1 MVNPQFQIPPIAVNP
16 MRSSP
21 RCRFICDAVR
31 SLRAILS
38 RLALCVMG
46 FSICNVN
53 RMDAQGLTPDEA
65 LSRMQVDEGLRVDLV
80 ASEPLVRQPVAI
92 DWDDC
97 GRLWVIQYLQYPN
110 PEGLQRVSVDR
121 YSRTRY
127 DRIPPPPPHGPR
139 GADRITILSDSDGD
153 GRMDHAKDFVDG
165 LNLASG
171 FAFGH
176 GGVFVLNVPYLLYY
190 PDQDR
195 DDRPDSDPIVL
206 LEGFGMEDAHSVAN
220 SLTWGPDGWL
230 YGCQGSTV
238 TSVIRGIEFQQGV
251 WRYHPNTKAFELFC
265 EGGGNSWGLDFDATG
280 HLLYSTNYG
289 GYVLL
294 HGVQGAYYAKTF
306 AKHGALH
313 NPFTFGYFEHAPHAN
328 FTGGHVTVGG
338 MIYQSD
344 RLPEK
349 YRGKYLGADLLGHA
363 AHWHRI
369 EPRGS
374 TVSTSHG
381 GTFLSAKDPWFAPSD
396 LTVGPDG
403 AVYIADWHDA
413 RMAHPDPDAQWDRSN
428 GRIYRITSSDGP
440 HAVTMPDL
448 ATLSDNELLKR
459 IIPEVASR
467 ESSTARPDAWH
478 IRRARMELIRRYAS
492 MQSDGSGTPDSLIE
506 RLRNAAIDSKDTDMA
521 LQAFWTWSCLA
532 TLSESDWQSL
542 LDSPHPAVR
551 RWTVRWLGD
560 LQSTMPSSMS
570 IELAHRLDA
579 MAETESDIH
588 VRQQLA
594 CTAARLPANIAM
606 PIINANI
613 NRSMDVEDPF
623 LPLLW
628 WWAIERHCITGNEE
642 VLKRFV
648 RPTLWKSQ
656 LGRDKLLP
664 LLVRRYAAE
673 PTNVGLDSLV
683 RLLRACPTLQDRLAL
698 WREIDLGLALKSTM
712 AQSTDRNNSTSNTGT
727 STRDALLTVLRED
740 LGQQPS
746 NLSLIRVAIRLGD
759 PTGERNCLTHIHGH
773 RADGT
778 SIAEFIDALSLH
790 PREDQLELIE
800 GILQQ
805 SRDPAVSIACVNYL
819 GKLESSEWSERLLD
833 RLAKDESP
841 KARERTIAILVSRRT
856 TALQLL
862 HRIDRQQMP
871 TTTLSIDQVRS
882 LAGFHDASIDEIVR
896 KHWGRLASATP
907 EEKLAEVRRLNN
919 DLRAAS
925 GDRERGGKLFEEHC
939 ASCHKLFGEGKEV
952 GPELTSANRKDR
964 DYLLVSMVD
973 PSSVIRREY
982 VSTAIRTQD
991 GRILTGLVRDAGNGK
1006 VIVHVARGEPIE
1018 LSLDEIDEMK
1028 ESEVSLMP
1036 EDLYRTWSPQALR
1049 DLFAYLQSD
1058 EPPPQ

>member
-1 MVNPQFQIPPIAVNP
+1 MIL
-16 MRSSP
+16 SSP
-21 RCRFICDAVR
+21 RCSFIRDALR

-38 RLALCVMG
+38 GLALCVMG
-46 FSICNVN
+46 FSLSTVN
-53 RMDAQGLTPDEA
+53 QVDAQGLTPEEA
-65 LSRMQVDEGLRVDLV
+65 VSRMQVDEGLRVDLV

-92 DWDDC
+92 DWDDR

-110 PEGLQRVSVDR
+110 PEGLQRISVDR

-127 DRIPPPPPHGPR
+127 DRIPPPPPLGPR
-139 GADRITILSDSDGD
+139 GADRLTILSDSDGD
-153 GRMDHAKDFVDG
+153 GRMDQSKDFVDG

-190 PDQDR
+190 PDRDR

-206 LEGFGMEDAHSVAN
+206 LEGFGMQDAHSVAN

-238 TSVIRGIEFQQGV
+238 TSLIRGIEFQQGV
-251 WRYHPNTKAFELFC
+251 WRYHPKSKAFELFC
-265 EGGGNSWGLDFDATG
+265 EGGGNCWGLDFDATG
-280 HLLYSTNYG
+280 HLLYSTNFG

-313 NPFTFGYFEHAPHAN
+313 NPFTFGYFEHTPHAN

-338 MIYQSD
+338 TIYQSD

-349 YRGKYLGADLLGHA
+349 YRGRYLGADLLGHA
-363 AHWHRI
+363 AHWHHI

-381 GTFLSAKDPWFAPSD
+381 GTFLSANDPWFAPSD
-396 LTVGPDG
+396 LTIGPDG
-403 AVYIADWHDA
+403 AIYIADWHDA

-428 GRIYRITSSDGP
+428 GRVYRITSSDGP
-440 HAVTMPDL
+440 YAVKTPDL
-448 ATLSDNELLKR
+448 ATLSDDGLLSWIVPGIKTSGSPMSKR
-459 IIPEVASR
+459 
-467 ESSTARPDAWH
+467 DAWH
-478 IRRARMELIRRYAS
+478 TRRARTELIRRYAS
-492 MQSDGSGTPDSLIE
+492 FHSGGSHAPNTLIE
-506 RLRNAAIDSKDTDMA
+506 PLRRTALESSNADTA
-521 LQAFWTWSCLA
+521 LQAFWTWTCLA
-532 TLSESDWQSL
+532 NPSESDWQSL

-560 LQSTMPSSMS
+560 LQSTMRSPMS
-570 IELAHRLDA
+570 TELAHHLDA
-579 MAETESDIH
+579 LAEIESDIH

-613 NRSMDVEDPF
+613 NRSIDLDDPF
-623 LPLLW
+623 IPLLW

-656 LGRDKLLP
+656 LGRDNLLP
-664 LLVRRYAAE
+664 LLARRYAAE
-673 PTNVGLDSLV
+673 STSVGLDSLV

-698 WREIDLGLALKSTM
+698 WREIDLGLALRSTI
-712 AQSTDRNNSTSNTGT
+712 AQSNESVGSRINTDS
-727 STRDALLTVLRED
+727 STRDVFLTVLREERD
-740 LGQQPS
+740 QQPS
-746 NLSLIRVAIRLGD
+746 NLPLIRVAIRLGD
-759 PTGERNCLTHIHGH
+759 PTGERDCIDYLHDH

-778 SIAEFIDALSLH
+778 SIAEFIDALSLR
-790 PREDQLELIE
+790 PRGDQLELIE

-805 SRDPAVSIACVNYL
+805 TQDPAVAIACLNYL
-819 GKLESSEWSERLLD
+819 GKIGFSGWSERLLD
-833 RLAKDESP
+833 RLARDESP
-841 KARERTIAILVSRRT
+841 KIRERTIAILVSNRS

-862 HRIDRQQMP
+862 HRIDRQQLAI
-871 TTTLSIDQVRS
+871 TTLSVDQVRS
-882 LAGFHDASIDEIVR
+882 LAGFQDASIDELVR

-925 GDRERGGKLFEEHC
+925 GDRERGKKLFEEHC
-939 ASCHKLFGEGKEV
+939 ASCHRLFGEGKEV

-964 DYLLVSMVD
+964 DYLLVSIVD
-973 PSSVIRREY
+973 PSSTIRREY
-982 VSTAIRTQD
+982 MSTAIRTQD
-991 GRILTGLVRDAGNGK
+991 GRILTGLVRDAGSGK

-1028 ESEVSLMP
+1028 ESEMSLMP
-1036 EDLYRTWSPQALR
+1036 EDLYRTWSPQVLR

-1058 EPPPQ
+1058 EPLPK

>member
-1 MVNPQFQIPPIAVNP
+1 
-16 MRSSP
+16 MRNSLRQNSI
-21 RCRFICDAVR
+21 RDAQR
-31 SLRAILS
+31 SLRLIAS
-38 RLALCVMG
+38 SLALSAIGLSLFV
-46 FSICNVN
+46 CN
-53 RMDAQGLTPDEA
+53 RIHAQGLAPEEA
-65 LSRMQVDEGLRVDLV
+65 LSKMQVAPGLRVDLV

-92 DWDDC
+92 DWDDR

-110 PEGLQRVSVDR
+110 PKGLQRVSVDR

-127 DRIPPPPPHGPR
+127 DRVPPPPPHGPR
-139 GADRITILSDSDGD
+139 GADRLTILSDTDHD
-153 GRMDHAKDFVDG
+153 GRMDQAKDFVDG

-176 GGVFVLNVPYLLYY
+176 GGVFVLNVPYLLFY
-190 PDQDR
+190 PDRDR

-206 LEGFGMEDAHSVAN
+206 LEGFGMQDAHSVAN

-251 WRYHPNTKAFELFC
+251 WRYHPKSKAFELFC

-313 NPFTFGYFEHAPHAN
+313 NPFTFGYFEHASHTN

-338 MIYQSD
+338 MVYQSD
-344 RLPEK
+344 RLPDL
-349 YRGKYLGADLLGHA
+349 YRGKYLGADLLGHT
-363 AHWHRI
+363 AHWHQI
-369 EPRGS
+369 KTRGS
-374 TVSTSHG
+374 TVSTAHG
-381 GTFLSAKDPWFAPSD
+381 GTFLQANDPWFAPSD

-403 AVYIADWHDA
+403 AIYIADWHDA

-440 HAVTMPDL
+440 RTVTMTDL
-448 ATLSDNELLKR
+448 ATLSDTDLLQR

-478 IRRARMELIRRYAS
+478 TRRAQTELIRRYAS
-492 MQSDGSGTPDSLIE
+492 MQLDGAQSPDALIE
-506 RLRNAAIDSKDTDMA
+506 RLRKAALESNDADTA
-521 LQAFWTWSCLA
+521 LQAFWTWTCLA
-532 TLSESDWQSL
+532 NLSESDWQSL

-551 RWTVRWLGD
+551 RWTIRFLGD
-560 LQSTMPSSMS
+560 LQVTTQSPMS
-570 IELAHRLDA
+570 IELAHHLDA
-579 MAETESDIH
+579 LAETEPDIH

-613 NRSMDVEDPF
+613 NRSIDVEDPF

-628 WWAIERHCITGNEE
+628 WWAVERHCITGNEE

-664 LLVRRYAAE
+664 LLARRYAAE
-673 PTNVGLDSLV
+673 TTSVGLGSLV

-698 WREIDLGLALKSTM
+698 WREIDLGLAMKSTID
-712 AQSTDRNNSTSNTGT
+712 ASTEVVNSTSNTDT
-727 STRDALLTVLRED
+727 SAGDALRKMLRED
-740 LGQQPS
+740 IEQQPS
-746 NLSLIRVAIRLGD
+746 SLPLIRVAIRLGD
-759 PTGERNCLTHIHGH
+759 PAGEGSCLSSIKSHG
-773 RADGT
+773 ADDP
-778 SIAEFIDALSLH
+778 SIAGFIDALSLR
-790 PREDQLELIE
+790 PREDQLEFIE
-800 GILQQ
+800 GILQRTQ
-805 SRDPAVSIACVNYL
+805 APAVSIACLNYL

-833 RLAKDESP
+833 RIARDESL
-841 KARERTIAILVSRRT
+841 KIRERTIAILVSRPA

-862 HRIDRQQMP
+862 HRIDRQQLP

-882 LAGFHDASIDEIVR
+882 LAAFHEASIDELVR

-919 DLRAAS
+919 DLRAAG
-925 GDRERGGKLFEEHC
+925 GDRQQGKKLFDEHC

-964 DYLLVSMVD
+964 DYLLVSIVD

-991 GRILTGLVRDAGNGK
+991 GRIITGLVRDAGNGK
-1006 VIVHVARGEPIE
+1006 VVVHVATGDPIE
-1018 LSLDEIDEMK
+1018 MSLDEIDEMK

-1036 EDLYRTWSPQALR
+1036 EDLYRTWSPQTLR
-1049 DLFAYLQSD
+1049 DLFAYLQS
-1058 EPPPQ
+1058 EGPIPQ